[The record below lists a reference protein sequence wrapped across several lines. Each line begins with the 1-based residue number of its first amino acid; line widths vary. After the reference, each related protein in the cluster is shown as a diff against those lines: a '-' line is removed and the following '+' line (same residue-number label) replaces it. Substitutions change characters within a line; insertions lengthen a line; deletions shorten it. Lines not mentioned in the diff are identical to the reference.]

1 MVAKNYTR
9 KLKFFFLL
17 EKSIPWQRKFQL
29 RPQWNQFQIRITS
42 FIVRYAKTKP
52 FVNIMELSLV
62 KAVKVSLRELSKK
75 VKVLFANL
83 RGLVRSTNY
92 LGIIA
97 KHVASKNA
105 SMLEWNMNWL
115 EKEFILEEEVSKY
128 FFRKYVN
135 TQPMFFMMFLG
146 RFPSRFWRSRKI
158 MFRFGT
164 KVMLY
169 IRNKIQ
175 LQTLL
180 HYWSQHFR
188 RFFLQQKIQKSPL
201 NCSSNTLL
209 RLDSGW
215 MNLRKSL
222 NRKQT
227 R

>member
-1 MVAKNYTR
+1 MVAKNYTK

-97 KHVASKNA
+97 KPVASKNV
-105 SMLEWNMNWL
+105 SMLEWNMNLL

-128 FFRKYVN
+128 FLENV
-135 TQPMFFMMFLG
+135 
-146 RFPSRFWRSRKI
+146 S
-158 MFRFGT
+158 
-164 KVMLY
+164 
-169 IRNKIQ
+169 
-175 LQTLL
+175 TLNQCFS
-180 HYWSQHFR
+180 WCF
-188 RFFLQQKIQKSPL
+188 
-201 NCSSNTLL
+201 
-209 RLDSGW
+209 
-215 MNLRKSL
+215 
-222 NRKQT
+222 
-227 R
+227 